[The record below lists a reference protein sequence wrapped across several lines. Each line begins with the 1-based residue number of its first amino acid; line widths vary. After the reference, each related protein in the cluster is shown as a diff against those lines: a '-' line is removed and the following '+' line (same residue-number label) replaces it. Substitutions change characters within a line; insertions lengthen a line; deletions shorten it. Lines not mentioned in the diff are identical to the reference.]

1 MICTQNASRLAT
13 GLWPERRRAQPCP
26 LCHGSAA
33 PWPDAD
39 VAQHRKVRRMR
50 QPTFH
55 PLVADEQPEEMIPGE
70 IPAPAISLGNPDVV
84 LHHLSAI
91 AFGAADP
98 GLAGRNFP
106 PASAIPCGTPAIS
119 SESPP
124 EAVRPGEDLHLP
136 ASTNEANGPKHST
149 VGSALETADFQAS
162 CVGF

>member
-1 MICTQNASRLAT
+1 
-13 GLWPERRRAQPCP
+13 
-26 LCHGSAA
+26 
-33 PWPDAD
+33 
-39 VAQHRKVRRMR
+39 MR

-106 PASAIPCGTPAIS
+106 PARAIPCGPPTIP

-124 EAVRPGEDLHLP
+124 EAVRPG
-136 ASTNEANGPKHST
+136 
-149 VGSALETADFQAS
+149 
-162 CVGF
+162 

>member
-39 VAQHRKVRRMR
+39 VAQHRKVRLMR

-106 PASAIPCGTPAIS
+106 PARAIPCGPPTIP
-119 SESPP
+119 SEPP
-124 EAVRPGEDLHLP
+124 PKAVRPG
-136 ASTNEANGPKHST
+136 
-149 VGSALETADFQAS
+149 
-162 CVGF
+162 

>member
-39 VAQHRKVRRMR
+39 VAQHRKIRRMR

-106 PASAIPCGTPAIS
+106 PARAIPCGPPTIP

-124 EAVRPGEDLHLP
+124 EAVRPG
-136 ASTNEANGPKHST
+136 
-149 VGSALETADFQAS
+149 
-162 CVGF
+162 

>member
-39 VAQHRKVRRMR
+39 VAQHRKIRRMR

>member
-1 MICTQNASRLAT
+1 
-13 GLWPERRRAQPCP
+13 
-26 LCHGSAA
+26 
-33 PWPDAD
+33 
-39 VAQHRKVRRMR
+39 MR

-162 CVGF
+162 RVGF

>member
-39 VAQHRKVRRMR
+39 VAQHRKIRRMR

-162 CVGF
+162 RVGF

>member
-1 MICTQNASRLAT
+1 
-13 GLWPERRRAQPCP
+13 
-26 LCHGSAA
+26 
-33 PWPDAD
+33 
-39 VAQHRKVRRMR
+39 MR

-84 LHHLSAI
+84 LHHLSVI

-106 PASAIPCGTPAIS
+106 LASAIPCGSPTIS

-124 EAVRPGEDLHLP
+124 EAVRPGLRSSLAGVQE
-136 ASTNEANGPKHST
+136 SGQWSKTFT
-149 VGSALETADFQAS
+149 VGSAFETADFQAS